1 MEVDEK
7 IDYNAYG
14 FRFKGDYQYN
24 VAGLSAI
31 GFELIQSS
39 SYRWHG
45 LHRGE
50 KDVYIFQYTTRGYGA
65 ISIDE
70 KIYQLAKDDAF
81 FVRVPSN
88 HCYYLPNHSSEWEFV
103 YFTIYGEEVSR
114 LFNRIVSTHG
124 NILKF
129 PINSE
134 PITHIIET
142 LQKIDAVGIKHGYES
157 SSCAYTFMMKCLEY
171 LEYGLQKSNNYPLP
185 TVKAINFI
193 ENHYQ
198 QDITLDDIVAVTG
211 LSKYHFSR
219 QFHKVVNDTP
229 INFLTKIRIKNSLI
243 LLTKSSQSIESIA
256 YEVGY
261 ASSNYFSKVFKKIV
275 GITPNNYRKNTTIMP
290 VDKLFID

>member
-1 MEVDEK
+1 MEGWKLTKK

-70 KIYQLAKDDAF
+70 KNYQLAKDDAF

-134 PITHIIET
+134 PIIHIIET
-142 LQKIDAVGIKHGYES
+142 L
-157 SSCAYTFMMKCLEY
+157 
-171 LEYGLQKSNNYPLP
+171 
-185 TVKAINFI
+185 
-193 ENHYQ
+193 
-198 QDITLDDIVAVTG
+198 
-211 LSKYHFSR
+211 
-219 QFHKVVNDTP
+219 
-229 INFLTKIRIKNSLI
+229 
-243 LLTKSSQSIESIA
+243 
-256 YEVGY
+256 
-261 ASSNYFSKVFKKIV
+261 
-275 GITPNNYRKNTTIMP
+275 
-290 VDKLFID
+290 